1 MLSIDVMFLLLFNS
15 YIRIKIRIIKT
26 KCKKQMFED
35 SLSYNLIGE
44 LLNLK

>member
-1 MLSIDVMFLLLFNS
+1 MFLLLFKS
-15 YIRIKIRIIKT
+15 YMKIKIKMIKT
-26 KCKKQMFED
+26 MCKKQVFEY